1 MKSIVVYCASSM
13 GVNPV
18 YRQAAE
24 QTGKALAERQ
34 IRLIYG
40 GGNGGLMG
48 VVADAALANGGSV
61 TGIIPNFLAE
71 LEVAHQNLT
80 EIEFVD
86 TMHERKL
93 RMVSL
98 SDGVITLPGGYG
110 TLDELFEILAWRQL
124 DIFHGPIGV
133 LNIDGFYDALL
144 AHADRMTAEGFLK
157 PQNRAL
163 ILVADNVEELL
174 NKMQNA

>member
-1 MKSIVVYCASSM
+1 LKSIVVYCASSM

-174 NKMQNA
+174 DKMQNA

>member
-1 MKSIVVYCASSM
+1 LKSIVVYCASSM
-13 GVNPV
+13 GVDSV
-18 YRQAAE
+18 YQQAAQE
-24 QTGKALAERQ
+24 TGKALASRQ

-48 VVADAALANGGSV
+48 VVADAVLQNGGEV

-86 TMHERKL
+86 TMHERKA

-124 DIFHGPIGV
+124 KIFHGPIGL
-133 LNIDGFYDALL
+133 LNVNGFYDALL
-144 AHADRMTAEGFLK
+144 AHADRMTTEGFLK
-157 PQNRAL
+157 PENRAL
-163 ILVADNVEELL
+163 IVVANTVEELL
-174 NKMQNA
+174 DKMFKA

>member
-1 MKSIVVYCASSM
+1 M

>member
-86 TMHERKL
+86 TMHERK
-93 RMVSL
+93 
-98 SDGVITLPGGYG
+98 
-110 TLDELFEILAWRQL
+110 
-124 DIFHGPIGV
+124 
-133 LNIDGFYDALL
+133 
-144 AHADRMTAEGFLK
+144 
-157 PQNRAL
+157 
-163 ILVADNVEELL
+163 
-174 NKMQNA
+174 